1 MAKEI
6 WIRLYDSVQHGISEI
21 ASSDLAVFPR
31 PASITTQFLAEIGNI
46 LPNTLHKLYHVVS
59 NSLVAKGGF
68 TFSTVPEFFFLF
80 HSSDVQHIE
89 HRLFLMNFLLSGIND
104 DQDFKLMNN
113 TPLLKMFL
121 SCYNCPL
128 SDRKI
133 DLLILKILNRLVVKT
148 TKIEFLS
155 QKFGMVLWLHQIVT
169 TVEAFEYDT
178 IDMILQLIGNVS
190 IALERQFEGK
200 HNKQKLILQG
210 KLLELLLI
218 ILPKFTKTKLTPAT
232 FAKFLN
238 TIVRINDFRRMDQEH
253 VHSIMD
259 LSKMFVESHS
269 NNLQYLSKNED
280 ALRFLGGDPEYLD
293 MLKKE
298 GLDSTCVDI
307 LVNSRKFLVSFHETR
322 KAKKC

>member
-1 MAKEI
+1 MTKEI

-59 NSLVAKGGF
+59 NSLVAKNGF

-155 QKFGMVLWLHQIVT
+155 QKFGLVLWLHQIVT
-169 TVEAFEYDT
+169 AVEAFEYET
-178 IDMILQLIGNVS
+178 IDMILQLIGNIS
-190 IALERQFEGK
+190 IALERQLEGK
-200 HNKQKLILQG
+200 QNKQKLILQG

-218 ILPKFTKTKLTPAT
+218 ILPKFTKTKLTPTT

-238 TIVRINDFRRMDQEH
+238 TIVRINDYKRIDQEH
-253 VHSIMD
+253 VQLVLE
-259 LSKMFVESHS
+259 LSKMFVESHG
-269 NNLQYLSKNED
+269 NNLQYLSGNIS
-280 ALRFLGGDPEYLD
+280 ALRFLEGDVEYVEQ
-293 MLKKE
+293 LKKD
-298 GLDSTCVDI
+298 GLDASCVDI
-307 LVNSRKFLVSFHETR
+307 MINSRKFLEKFYGTR
-322 KAKKC
+322 KLKK